1 MGLVIRQ
8 TVKGSI
14 ANYIG
19 VAFGFINILF
29 LMPLIFEEEELGL
42 LRMLIDNHVALAGF
56 AMMGIT
62 SSMYRYFPNFKSDP
76 SPKMHGFHFWALLV
90 PFVGFVVV
98 SLILVTAKS
107 YIVDF
112 FSENAAAF
120 LEYYL
125 LLIPLAFSHI
135 FFGVFETISAIEGRI
150 VVPKLL
156 KEVVIRLLTATV
168 FLAYYAGWIS
178 FHQSIG
184 VLVLSYFIPLF
195 AIMVYVGRLRKLQ
208 LQVDWRFLKQNPDMV
223 KDFVRYT
230 SLITIGSISG
240 LLLAKLDQIM
250 ISSQMGLDFSGIYV
264 LAFHAAMVIEVPRR
278 ALIQMI
284 QPKVSELMKD
294 GQTIEV
300 EKLYKRTSMLLYIPG
315 LFLLLGLLINIDN
328 LYLIMPNGEN
338 YVSGKDVLI
347 LIAIAKAIEMT
358 TCMGQ
363 IVIMYSKFYYV
374 LFLMTVGTSIL
385 GIYLNLW
392 LIPSYGIFGAA
403 IATFI
408 ALMIQQII
416 IIVSIYVKLKIH
428 SFTLPM
434 LWLTLLFVA
443 ILGLNSLLPPFS
455 NHWVDALVRTLI
467 MLSLFVFILFKL
479 QINQEANRLILLII
493 KRIKS
498 GNFKPS

>member
-1 MGLVIRQ
+1 
-8 TVKGSI
+8 
-14 ANYIG
+14 
-19 VAFGFINILF
+19 
-29 LMPLIFEEEELGL
+29 
-42 LRMLIDNHVALAGF
+42 
-56 AMMGIT
+56 
-62 SSMYRYFPNFKSDP
+62 
-76 SPKMHGFHFWALLV
+76 
-90 PFVGFVVV
+90 
-98 SLILVTAKS
+98 
-107 YIVDF
+107 
-112 FSENAAAF
+112 
-120 LEYYL
+120 
-125 LLIPLAFSHI
+125 
-135 FFGVFETISAIEGRI
+135 
-150 VVPKLL
+150 
-156 KEVVIRLLTATV
+156 
-168 FLAYYAGWIS
+168 
-178 FHQSIG
+178 
-184 VLVLSYFIPLF
+184 
-195 AIMVYVGRLRKLQ
+195 
-208 LQVDWRFLKQNPDMV
+208 
-223 KDFVRYT
+223 
-230 SLITIGSISG
+230 
-240 LLLAKLDQIM
+240 M

-328 LYLIMPNGEN
+328 LDRILPNGEN
-338 YVSGKDVLI
+338 YVSGKDVLL

-434 LWLTLLFVA
+434 LWLTLLFLA